1 MNRAGSCWCTG
12 SEREALEGAGAKLKN
27 VKSINWLIRP
37 SSHVDG
43 ANAVM
48 LV

>member
-1 MNRAGSCWCTG
+1 MNRVGSCWCTG
-12 SEREALEGAGAKLKN
+12 SERETLEGKGAKQRKLS
-27 VKSINWLIRP
+27 SINWLIRP